1 MGKQGSDSKNGGRSR
16 RSGLTWTLLAV
27 VLSVCLAVGAC
38 ALWLP
43 DRSPQ
48 LLSAAREVTSAP
60 ASVQDYS
67 GSQQVTLVPTVSADR
82 ELIGNATGTVTDDWS
97 ADGLASGRRAYRVD
111 DRSIVALNTATP
123 LYRDLQTGDKGD
135 DVLAL
140 NNELNRLG
148 YNSVPDSNTYWWA
161 TSDGWRQLMADNG
174 NASDGSLKLAD
185 TICIPGDSVNV
196 DSWSAVKGSVVASD
210 AAVGKVPGNLTRL
223 TIKNGTASSED
234 RIIVASGVTGTLPAN
249 STEMTDG
256 TFLQQVSETEAYR
269 SLSQDGKSAGLDAT
283 LTLSK
288 PLRALRVPAGA
299 VFGIS
304 GSDGCIVPESG
315 KTKGKPMSVSIVGSE
330 LGVSMITS
338 DSADISAISTIRIG
352 SGLDALRCG

>member
-1 MGKQGSDSKNGGRSR
+1 M
-16 RSGLTWTLLAV
+16 
-27 VLSVCLAVGAC
+27 
-38 ALWLP
+38 
-43 DRSPQ
+43 
-48 LLSAAREVTSAP
+48 
-60 ASVQDYS
+60 
-67 GSQQVTLVPTVSADR
+67 PTVSADR

-97 ADGLASGRRAYRVD
+97 AGGLASGRRAYRVD

-185 TICIPGDSVNV
+185 TIWIPGDSVNV
-196 DSWSAVKGSVVASD
+196 DQWSAVKGSVVAAD
-210 AAVGKVPGNLTRL
+210 AAVGKVPGSLMKLTV
-223 TIKNGTASSED
+223 KNGAASSED
-234 RIIVASGVTGTLPAN
+234 RVVVTSGVTGTLPAN

-256 TFLQQVSETEAYR
+256 TFLQQVAGTDAYR
-269 SLSQDGKSAGLDAT
+269 SLSQDGKNAGLDAT
-283 LTLSK
+283 LTLSE

-299 VFGIS
+299 VFGIN
-304 GSDGCIVPESG
+304 GSAGCIVPETG
-315 KTKGKPMSVSIVGSE
+315 KAKGKPVPVSIVGSE
-330 LGVSMITS
+330 LGVSLVTV
-338 DSADISAISTIRIG
+338 DDADISTISTVRIG

>member
-161 TSDGWRQLMADNG
+161 TSDGWRQLL
-174 NASDGSLKLAD
+174 SL
-185 TICIPGDSVNV
+185 IHI
-196 DSWSAVKGSVVASD
+196 
-210 AAVGKVPGNLTRL
+210 
-223 TIKNGTASSED
+223 
-234 RIIVASGVTGTLPAN
+234 
-249 STEMTDG
+249 
-256 TFLQQVSETEAYR
+256 
-269 SLSQDGKSAGLDAT
+269 
-283 LTLSK
+283 
-288 PLRALRVPAGA
+288 
-299 VFGIS
+299 
-304 GSDGCIVPESG
+304 
-315 KTKGKPMSVSIVGSE
+315 
-330 LGVSMITS
+330 
-338 DSADISAISTIRIG
+338 
-352 SGLDALRCG
+352 